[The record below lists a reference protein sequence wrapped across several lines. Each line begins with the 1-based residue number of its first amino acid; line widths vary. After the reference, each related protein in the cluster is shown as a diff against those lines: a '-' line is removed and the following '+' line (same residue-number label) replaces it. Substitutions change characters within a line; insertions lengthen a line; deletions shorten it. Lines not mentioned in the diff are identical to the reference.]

1 MNNFFVINSLRNF
14 DFHTFSD
21 IFLAL
26 LCAEKK
32 FNINYEQQPDD
43 KIIKKN
49 NGQL

>member
-1 MNNFFVINSLRNF
+1 MNNYFVTISLQNF

-21 IFLAL
+21 NFLTL
-26 LCAEKK
+26 LCAEKE
-32 FNINYEQQPDD
+32 FNINYEQPDD